1 LEIEESNNNLVAN
14 RHDHL
19 HKTYDTL
26 VQLIM
31 HEEEFVSDITNN
43 YLVFNSILFATLV
56 LLTSQTGMIAVLR
69 VALPFIGLI
78 MSALHS
84 TIIAH
89 TLEAEDFW
97 RSTIRLIEKDQD
109 FWYPEK
115 LKADDDLDVFT
126 ARERYKK
133 DISNPIRQEE
143 YPVKFSR
150 STNLIKKLSRL
161 LPKPN
166 RIYAFW
172 LPFII
177 CILWLLALIWVLT
190 SI

>member
-1 LEIEESNNNLVAN
+1 MNIPALEIEESNNNLVAN

-19 HKTYDTL
+19 HKTYETL

-84 TIIAH
+84 TINCTHI
-89 TLEAEDFW
+89 
-97 RSTIRLIEKDQD
+97 RS
-109 FWYPEK
+109 
-115 LKADDDLDVFT
+115 
-126 ARERYKK
+126 
-133 DISNPIRQEE
+133 
-143 YPVKFSR
+143 
-150 STNLIKKLSRL
+150 
-161 LPKPN
+161 
-166 RIYAFW
+166 
-172 LPFII
+172 
-177 CILWLLALIWVLT
+177 
-190 SI
+190 